1 MKQNN
6 KYLKDERN
14 KPLDIVNKCLL
25 VALGIY
31 VLTSGIISN
40 G

>member
-6 KYLKDERN
+6 RYLKDERN
-14 KPLDIVNKCLL
+14 TPLDVINKCLL
-25 VALGIY
+25 AALGIY